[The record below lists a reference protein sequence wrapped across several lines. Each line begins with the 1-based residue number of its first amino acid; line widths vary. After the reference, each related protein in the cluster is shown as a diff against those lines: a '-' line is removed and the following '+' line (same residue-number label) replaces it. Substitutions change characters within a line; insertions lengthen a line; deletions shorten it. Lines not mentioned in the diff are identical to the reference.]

1 MVHKTKLKRISLA
14 VCFALMSLGA
24 EAAGLGKLT
33 VLSGLGEPLNAEI
46 ELLAAGP
53 DELSSLS
60 AIIAPEEAYKVQ
72 GIERPALHSTIKVE
86 IKKTPSG
93 SAYLKLSSNLPVSDP
108 YLDMLIQVDWS
119 SGRLLR
125 EYTLLLDP
133 PGYSQPPVN
142 LASGNTKAAV
152 NKPVVTT
159 PAVVTE
165 VPVATP
171 SDKPVKGSKKNS
183 ASSVTAVAPK
193 PDSESSDET
202 KVTTAKGD
210 TLYSIARNTNI
221 QNVSLDQVLVGI
233 YQANKDAF
241 IGNNMNRLKVGQI
254 LRIPSSTELAAIPKP
269 EATQEIRVQ
278 SSDFQAYRNKLAGT
292 VEAAPAVADDEGKK
306 SSGGK
311 ITKAVEDK
319 ATPAPTAPKDV
330 VKLSKG
336 VSPDTKVLQDKVT
349 GLQEEATAKQ
359 KTIQE
364 ANDRVASLEKQ
375 VADMQKLLVMKN
387 QALADAQK
395 NAVTNAPMPA
405 TPVKPETT
413 PAPAPSVIPPVAE
426 QKAPPPLEAPKPVP
440 SPEAE
445 KPAATASV
453 AVASPAPV
461 PEKKP
466 APVKKFTPPPPPVE
480 EPGFFD
486 DVNLPVVA
494 GGGGLLAVLVG
505 GWLFLRNKRRR
516 SLDGFE
522 KDILTSGGLKANTVF
537 GNTLGGTVDSG
548 DTSFLTDFSP
558 GTGMIDTHDVD
569 PIAEAEVY
577 MAYGRDS
584 QAEEILKDAIVKE
597 PKRYELHLKLLEMYA
612 ARKDSSAFET
622 VAGELYSTLGT
633 TDPTWAKVAT
643 LGRSF
648 EPENPL
654 YEASEV
660 VASESSV
667 VDKGDATA
675 SELATSSDSSGD
687 TTLDFSVDAPETA
700 VETSSAEVGD
710 NVLDFDIGATSPE
723 ADAIAESHAST
734 MEIEAAKVEA
744 DSTTELDSEL
754 DLGAEAFDLDIGE
767 EAAKPAE
774 SDDLDFQLDLPEQVA
789 EETVQLDMA
798 SLTPPVSLDEVAESS
813 VGGEP
818 SLDFDKTMI
827 LGAPDLVETEES
839 KPEIDFSANEIS
851 FDLPEIEVTQP
862 EPVIDSAATNNDAL
876 TLDIPD
882 TLGLPEI
889 TQAPADETVHEL
901 SVPDFEKTSITSPE
915 PNEIDFSSTEQDQA
929 FDLNLDVDFGN
940 LETEEIAVS
949 DLSESA
955 TASLEEPATS
965 EIDLSGISL
974 DLDVTPEVSDA
985 VSSSESS
992 EVDTKLD
999 LVTAYMDMGDNEG
1012 ARELLDEVLKE
1023 GGVQQRLKAQEILK
1037 SLG

>member
-14 VCFALMSLGA
+14 VCFAMMSFGA

-86 IKKTPSG
+86 IKKSPSG
-93 SAYLKLSSNLPVSDP
+93 AAYLKLSSNIPVSDP

-133 PGYSQPPVN
+133 PGYSQPAVTPPSSN
-142 LASGNTKAAV
+142 AKTV
-152 NKPVVTT
+152 NKPVVTS
-159 PAVVTE
+159 PATITE
-165 VPVATP
+165 VPVASPT
-171 SDKPVKGSKKNS
+171 SKPLKGSKKNS
-183 ASSVTAVAPK
+183 ATSVPQAAQKTEGEP
-193 PDSESSDET
+193 SDES
-202 KVTTAKGD
+202 KVTTTKGD
-210 TLYSIARNTNI
+210 TLFSIARNANV

-254 LRIPSSTELAAIPKP
+254 LRVPSSTELAAIPKSQ
-269 EATQEIRVQ
+269 ATQEIAVQ

-292 VEAAPAVADDEGKK
+292 VEAAPAISEDEGKK

-311 ITKAVEDK
+311 ITKAAEDK
-319 ATPAPTAPKDV
+319 STPAPTAPKDV

-359 KTIQE
+359 KAIQD
-364 ANDRVASLEKQ
+364 ANDRAAALEKQ

-395 NAVTNAPMPA
+395 NATSNVPPVA
-405 TPVKPETT
+405 TPINPEAVT
-413 PAPAPSVIPPVAE
+413 APSAISPAAE
-426 QKAPPPLEAPKPVP
+426 QKAPPPLEAPKPA
-440 SPEAE
+440 SPAEIE
-445 KPAATASV
+445 KPAETPPV
-453 AVASPAPV
+453 AAVPAP
-461 PEKKP
+461 E
-466 APVKKFTPPPPPVE
+466 PVKKPVVVKKVIPPPQPVE
-480 EPGFFD
+480 EPGLFD
-486 DVNLPVVA
+486 DVNLPLIGGA
-494 GGGGLLAVLVG
+494 GGILAVLLG

-648 EPENPL
+648 EPDNPL
-654 YEASEV
+654 YEAAEV
-660 VASESSV
+660 TETPVFATDVNTAASDEPLVPAEPVEES
-667 VDKGDATA
+667 
-675 SELATSSDSSGD
+675 
-687 TTLDFSVDAPETA
+687 TLDFSIDSPETDI
-700 VETSSAEVGD
+700 EISSASSED
-710 NVLDFDIGATSPE
+710 NILDFDIGADASE
-723 ADAIAESHAST
+723 ADATTEAHAST
-734 MEIEAAKVEA
+734 IEIEASKIEEDAKREQ
-744 DSTTELDSEL
+744 E
-754 DLGAEAFDLDIGE
+754 LGADTFDLDIGNE
-767 EAAKPAE
+767 PTNTPETN
-774 SDDLDFQLDLPEQVA
+774 DLDFQLDLPEQAA
-789 EETVQLDMA
+789 EDTLQLDIGN
-798 SLTPPVSLDEVAESS
+798 LTPPTTPDVTAEAESS
-813 VGGEP
+813 LDS
-818 SLDFDKTMI
+818 SLDFDKTMV
-827 LGAPDLVETEES
+827 LGVPDLVELEES
-839 KPEIDFSANEIS
+839 KSEIDFSANEIS
-851 FDLPEIEVTQP
+851 FDLPEITATEA
-862 EPVIDSAATNNDAL
+862 ESIDVSASATSNDSL
-876 TLDIPD
+876 TLDVPES
-882 TLGLPEI
+882 LGLPDI
-889 TQAPADETVHEL
+889 IEL
-901 SVPDFEKTSITSPE
+901 PTEDKPSAQLDVPEFEKTSITSPE
-915 PNEIDFSSTEQDQA
+915 ETQIDFGSTEQDQA
-929 FDLNLDVDFGN
+929 FDLDLDVDFGN
-940 LETEEIAVS
+940 LETEEISVTG
-949 DLSESA
+949 LNESETDS
-955 TASLEEPATS
+955 SGEPTPS

-974 DLDVTPEVSDA
+974 DLDAAPEVSDA
-985 VSSSESS
+985 LEGSESS

-1037 SLG
+1037 SLS